1 MKSKLSGRVLP
12 SLCDFCFNTRS
23 ERIIFG
29 SLITT
34 TKLPKTKTSWICTV
48 TSQQKNQGE
57 QYHGNSVFLV
67 ILLQNFKEQK
77 RERPGDRNKGKE
89 REFS

>member
-1 MKSKLSGRVLP
+1 MKSNLFP
-12 SLCDFCFNTRS
+12 SLCDLCFNTRS

-29 SLITT
+29 SLITAT
-34 TKLPKTKTSWICTV
+34 QLPKRKTTWMCTV